1 MMIWQLISE
10 SYAFL
15 KGFLKNREG
24 IFWLVVFPIVF
35 LVIMVMVFASEGGVS
50 YDVGIVGNSSIISE
64 IFSNI
69 SYINSYYVKSE
80 EMLYDM
86 VRNGSLDAG
95 LILNLDEEV
104 GISGEVKIV
113 YISNLTSS
121 ETAARMVSSIIGA
134 LEDEVRR
141 QAYDFAESYVPR
153 QFHGFLKLISDPI
166 EVQYEGITPE
176 IYGTPGGLKLFYVI
190 SMIGVQVLF
199 IGMFNGVLNILEKK
213 RSGVLKVVVS
223 SPIDGYVILMAD
235 TLGAI
240 VATLISGVAILVAGF
255 FIGADYTALTLDK
268 ILLILSLTIVSLLFM
283 TGLGLILSTLP
294 KTYEGAQALANMV
307 AFPLMFVGG
316 IVVPEFLLPDY
327 IRTFAEFFPVSR
339 LISTMRD
346 ILIFNIPM
354 SSVYFDILYGLSA
367 TLIVF
372 IIGAYVYRR
381 LLLKTI
387 EHPI

>member
-1 MMIWQLISE
+1 MWQLISE
-10 SYAFL
+10 TYAFL
-15 KGFLKNREG
+15 KGFLRNRETV
-24 IFWLVVFPIVF
+24 FWLIVFPIVF
-35 LVIMVMVFASEGGVS
+35 LVVMVMVFAPEGGIT
-50 YDVGIVGNSSIISE
+50 YDVGIVGNSSIISD

-80 EMLYDM
+80 DILYDM
-86 VRNGSLDAG
+86 VRNGSIDVG
-95 LILNLDEEV
+95 LVLNLDEEF

-113 YISNLTSS
+113 YISNVTSS
-121 ETAARMVSSIIGA
+121 ETAARMVSSIIGGF
-134 LEDEVRR
+134 EDEVRR
-141 QAYDFAESYVPR
+141 QAFEYAQSYVPS
-153 QFHGFLKLISDPI
+153 QFHGFLKLISDPLT
-166 EVQYEGITPE
+166 VDYVGITPE

-213 RSGVLKVVVS
+213 RSGVLKIVVS
-223 SPIDGYVILMAD
+223 SPINGYVILMAD
-235 TLGAI
+235 TLATI
-240 VATLISGVAILVAGF
+240 VGTLISGAAILVAGY
-255 FIGADYTALTLDK
+255 FIGADYTALTMDK
-268 ILLILSLTIVSLLFM
+268 VLLIFALTIVSLLFM

-327 IRTFAEFFPVSR
+327 IRAFAEIFPVSR
-339 LISTMRD
+339 MVSTMRD
-346 ILIFNIPM
+346 ILVFNIPI

-367 TLIVF
+367 TLVIF
-372 IIGAYVYRR
+372 LIGAYVYRR

>member
-1 MMIWQLISE
+1 MLWQLISE
-10 SYAFL
+10 TYAFL
-15 KGFLKNREG
+15 KGFLRNRETV
-24 IFWLVVFPIVF
+24 FWLIVFPIVF
-35 LVIMVMVFASEGGVS
+35 LVVMVMVFAPEGGIT
-50 YDVGIVGNSSIISE
+50 YDVGIVGNSSIISD

-80 EMLYDM
+80 DILYDM
-86 VRNGSLDAG
+86 VRNGSIDVG
-95 LILNLDEEV
+95 LVLNLDEEF

-113 YISNLTSS
+113 YISNVTSS
-121 ETAARMVSSIIGA
+121 ETAARMVSSIIGGF
-134 LEDEVRR
+134 EDEVRR
-141 QAYDFAESYVPR
+141 QAFEYAQSYVPS
-153 QFHGFLKLISDPI
+153 QFHGFLKLISDPLT
-166 EVQYEGITPE
+166 VDYVGITPE

-213 RSGVLKVVVS
+213 RSGVLKIVVS
-223 SPIDGYVILMAD
+223 SPINGYVILMAD
-235 TLGAI
+235 TLATI
-240 VATLISGVAILVAGF
+240 VGTLISGAAILVAGY
-255 FIGADYTALTLDK
+255 FIGADYTALTMDK
-268 ILLILSLTIVSLLFM
+268 VLLIFALTIVSLLFM

-327 IRTFAEFFPVSR
+327 IRAFAEIFPVSR
-339 LISTMRD
+339 MVSTMRD
-346 ILIFNIPM
+346 ILVFNIPI

-367 TLIVF
+367 TLVIF
-372 IIGAYVYRR
+372 LIGAYVYRR